1 MTVTLS
7 QLESHLWESANILRG
22 PVDAADF
29 KSYVFPLLFFKRLSD
44 VHDEEHAA
52 ALKEFDG
59 DEEAALF
66 PENYRFQI
74 PEDCHWRDVREV
86 AVNVGQALQTA
97 MRGIEQANPHT
108 LYGIFGDAQ
117 WTNKDRLSD
126 ALLRDLIEH
135 FSRLSLGNSAAKA
148 DVLGQSYEYLIK
160 KFADATN
167 KKAGEFYTPRSVVRL
182 MVNILDPRE
191 GESIYDPTC
200 GTGGMLLEAIHHVQ
214 ETRGDVRTLWGRL
227 YGQEKNL
234 TTSAIARMN
243 LYLHGAADFQIVR
256 GDTLR
261 SPAFF
266 SGDNLATFDC
276 VIANPPFSLEKW
288 GDEVW
293 CSDPYGRN
301 FAGMPPAKSGDFAW
315 VQHMIKSMAPNTG
328 RMAVVLP
335 HGALFRMGKEGEIRK
350 KILGMDLL
358 EAVIGLGPNLFY
370 GTGLAA
376 CILVFRQKKE
386 KDRRNRVL
394 IVDASKEFKTGR
406 AQNELLPEHVE
417 RIHGW
422 VRDYTDV
429 EGIARLVTLDEIAAN
444 DHNLNIPRYVEPK
457 VTSEVLTVED
467 AMKRLR
473 ESAEAAFAAEGRLV
487 AILEVE
493 GLLQQCSS
501 SDGISAE
508 DRSREH
514 DILTGYALRFDGYKY
529 LETRGSEERI
539 CAAMDA
545 MTRGETEDLSEIEQM
560 AAFFLQQRFL
570 CKWGGEQLPQFSYPW
585 RIYRELFLSVAKS
598 AVPSDF
604 QHAEWYISWER
615 EYRNTVQD
623 DIELVRRIHSETR
636 YREWPTEADIQA
648 ANGDFQS
655 NP

>member
-1 MTVTLS
+1 MTITLT

-29 KSYVFPLLFFKRLSD
+29 KSYVFPLLFFKRISD

-59 DEEAALF
+59 DEESALF
-66 PENYRFQI
+66 SENYGFQI
-74 PEDCHWRDVREV
+74 PADCHWADVRKI
-86 AVNVGQALQTA
+86 ATNVGQALQTA

-135 FSRLSLGNSAAKA
+135 FSKLSLGNAAAKA
-148 DVLGQSYEYLIK
+148 DLLGQSYEYLIK

-182 MVNILDPRE
+182 MVSILDPRA

-214 ETRGDVRTLWGRL
+214 ETRGDVRTLWGKL
-227 YGQEKNL
+227 FGQEKNL

-243 LYLHGAADFQIVR
+243 LFLHGAADFQIAR

-261 SPAFF
+261 SPAFHTAD
-266 SGDNLATFDC
+266 SLSTFDC

-288 GDEVW
+288 GDDVW
-293 CSDPYGRN
+293 TSDPYGRN
-301 FAGMPPAKSGDFAW
+301 FAGMPPAKSGDYAF
-315 VQHMIKSMAPNTG
+315 VQHMIKSMAAKTG

-335 HGALFRMGKEGEIRK
+335 HGALFRMGKEGAIRQK
-350 KILGMDLL
+350 LLAMDLL
-358 EAVIGLGPNLFY
+358 EAVIGLGPMLFY

-376 CILVFRQKKE
+376 CILIFRQRKA
-386 KDRRNRVL
+386 KDRKNKVL

-422 VRDYTDV
+422 VRDYSDV
-429 EGIARLVTLDEIAAN
+429 EGIARVVTLEEIAAN
-444 DHNLNIPRYVEPK
+444 DNNLNIPRYVEPK
-457 VTSEVLTVED
+457 VTTEVLTVEE
-467 AMKRLR
+467 AMTRLS

-487 AILEVE
+487 ALLKNE
-493 GLLQQCSS
+493 GLL
-501 SDGISAE
+501 
-508 DRSREH
+508 
-514 DILTGYALRFDGYKY
+514 L
-529 LETRGSEERI
+529 
-539 CAAMDA
+539 
-545 MTRGETEDLSEIEQM
+545 
-560 AAFFLQQRFL
+560 
-570 CKWGGEQLPQFSYPW
+570 
-585 RIYRELFLSVAKS
+585 
-598 AVPSDF
+598 
-604 QHAEWYISWER
+604 
-615 EYRNTVQD
+615 
-623 DIELVRRIHSETR
+623 
-636 YREWPTEADIQA
+636 
-648 ANGDFQS
+648 
-655 NP
+655 